1 MIFNEYDAKGVKT
14 RFINKIVRIYHKDEN
29 DAASVS
35 NTRWTGKN
43 VFGLKEGH
51 LSFLNSYKSMLFGY
65 PKVLFRNLVGYQYY
79 SLKNKNSISEIISSP
94 KNIIIKI
101 LGILI
106 FPMSFIYHK
115 LK

>member
-43 VFGLKEGH
+43 VFGLKEGY
-51 LSFLNSYKSMLFGY
+51 LSFLNSYQSMLFGY

-79 SLKNKNSISEIISSP
+79 SLKNKNSISEIISSL